1 MEYPDGVCTRCD
13 DLVDDLRR
21 AEAERDEL
29 RDKLEKAR
37 RPVTQYCHQCAD
49 FSKTLGEIEHII
61 TSPMPPNLDPYSDE
75 DLRDFVVGKIKRCLR
90 ILDNRRKGAE

>member
-1 MEYPDGVCTRCD
+1 MDRTALDVYKDRIA
-13 DLVDDLRR
+13 DL
-21 AEAERDEL
+21 EAERDEL